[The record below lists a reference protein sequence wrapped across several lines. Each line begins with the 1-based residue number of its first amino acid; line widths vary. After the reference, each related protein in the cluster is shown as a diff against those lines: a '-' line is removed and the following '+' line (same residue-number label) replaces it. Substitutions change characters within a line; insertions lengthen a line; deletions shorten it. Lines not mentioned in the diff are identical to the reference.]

1 MQFNLIFPLVYP
13 LPHLFGVMNPQ
24 VIHDEEYLV
33 LRVVEQALQKIDEAL
48 GIDGTIM
55 QTKPHQT
62 LIGHGRY
69 QRDAVPTRRVQ
80 QLRRLPARRV
90 ASNPSRVLADGRLV
104 GPVDR
109 ATLRLGSPNDLRIG
123 LVRPRLQ
130 CGLVLL
136 PSAPGRPLRRHAPAH
151 QVFTNGTD
159 RHVGIKIGTDE
170 FLNRTPSPQRIRQ
183 AMGRRPILNDLVSQQ
198 RFVVTGQGAVCTLH
212 ASSPKGNHILFT
224 ELVTAQAVTPRPDHH
239 GTKTHPHDRSNFCPS
254 SSIQPQAVCLGTEQ
268 LQAFFAE
275 AAGVRLL
282 HQ

>member
-1 MQFNLIFPLVYP
+1 MLFDLVFPLVHP
-13 LPHLFGVMNPQ
+13 LPHLFGMMDPQ

-33 LRVVEQALQKIDEAL
+33 LRVVEQTLQEIDEAL

-55 QTKPHQT
+55 QTQPHQT

-69 QRDAVPTRRVQ
+69 HRDAVPARRVQ
-80 QLRRLPARRV
+80 QLRRLPAQRA

-109 ATLRLGSPNDLRIG
+109 APLRLGSPNDLRVG

-136 PSAPGRPLRRHAPAH
+136 PSAPGRPLQH
-151 QVFTNGTD
+151 Q
-159 RHVGIKIGTDE
+159 
-170 FLNRTPSPQRIRQ
+170 
-183 AMGRRPILNDLVSQQ
+183 
-198 RFVVTGQGAVCTLH
+198 VCTLH
-212 ASSPKGNHILFT
+212 ASPPKGNHILFT
-224 ELVTAQAVTPRPDHH
+224 EVVTAQAVTPHRAHH
-239 GTKTHPHDRSNFCPS
+239 GTKTHPHDRSNFCPN
-254 SSIQPQAVCLGTEQ
+254 SSIQPQAVCLGTER

-282 HQ
+282 H